1 MQQASEMA
9 QRMKRLS
16 LTRARART
24 VHLSWFSGTSPWINI
39 AQVKFTTKKRRLVNT
54 EPRYNRTLERWWGEK
69 WSLNQTILGSFCTT
83 LLSHQAREPPSMP
96 SALLAMKIRHSSK
109 FQWLY

>member
-9 QRMKRLS
+9 QRIKRLS

-39 AQVKFTTKKRRLVNT
+39 AQVKFTTKKSRLVNM
-54 EPRYNRTLERWWGEK
+54 EPRYNRTLERWWGK
-69 WSLNQTILGSFCTT
+69 KNGV
-83 LLSHQAREPPSMP
+83 
-96 SALLAMKIRHSSK
+96 
-109 FQWLY
+109 

>member
-24 VHLSWFSGTSPWINI
+24 GHFSWLSGTSPWSNI
-39 AQVKFTTKKRRLVNT
+39 AQVKFTTKKRRLVNM
-54 EPRYNRTLERWWGEK
+54 EPRYNRTLERWW
-69 WSLNQTILGSFCTT
+69 
-83 LLSHQAREPPSMP
+83 R
-96 SALLAMKIRHSSK
+96 
-109 FQWLY
+109 

>member
-24 VHLSWFSGTSPWINI
+24 VRLSWFSGTSLWISI
-39 AQVKFTTKKRRLVNT
+39 AHVKFTTRKRRLVSM
-54 EPRYNRTLERWWGEK
+54 EPRYNRTLGRGRGKEMEFK
-69 WSLNQTILGSFCTT
+69 SVLGSFSTT
-83 LLSHQAREPPSMP
+83 LLPHQAKGPTAPLTLKTCS
-96 SALLAMKIRHSSK
+96 
-109 FQWLY
+109 QYNC